1 MNDLFKLT
9 MTNNLIKRAL
19 AISVLSILTCST
31 VFAYELGAICKES
44 TQGWQR
50 IAGDCDSEGSLKG
63 RGAAA
68 MGDLVVFG
76 DFNKGLPNGV
86 QNTLFADKREYSSG
100 NEKYFFENTSNRIR
114 RNDSHSY
121 DVGKHICKINFVNG
135 QPADN
140 TIHCNGIDA
149 KAISGTVQ
157 LASNNGATTLSI
169 GSATISGQRPS
180 GKAALLDLDW
190 GNAQGMILS
199 GNAEAV
205 FLRMPR
211 RNQYGAQSSS
221 FLISHLNG
229 SATFPP
235 PANNNNRKMTHSV
248 KGVFNVADGAIEFKG
263 IKWSYQ
269 PEPAKP
275 TPEDVKYDFDVH
287 GKKFR
292 AAFYTGWGYTMAVQ
306 YIKIDNEVEFDGS
319 GYELCLN
326 SPSVSSKSGL
336 DAAGAA
342 ELSYRGGNVDIKPKC
357 GKITDKS
364 GRSFAGFFD
373 KNGRP
378 APQ

>member
-1 MNDLFKLT
+1 MN
-9 MTNNLIKRAL
+9 NILIKSARAV
-19 AISVLSILTCST
+19 AAASILA
-31 VFAYELGAICKES
+31 VPAAFAYDLGAICKES

-86 QNTLFADKREYSSG
+86 QNTLFAEKREYSSG
-100 NEKYFFENTSNRIR
+100 NEKYFFENTSNRIK

-121 DVGKHICKINFVNG
+121 DVSKHLCKVNFVSG

-149 KAISGTVQ
+149 KATSGTVQ
-157 LASNNGATTLSI
+157 LASNNGVTVLSI
-169 GSATISGQRPS
+169 GNATISGQRPS

-199 GNAEAV
+199 GNAESVVLSRAS
-205 FLRMPR
+205 
-211 RNQYGAQSSS
+211 AKKHSS
-221 FLISHLNG
+221 FLISNLNG

-235 PANNNNRKMTHSV
+235 PPNNNNRKLTHSV
-248 KGVFNVADGAIEFKG
+248 KGVFNVADGAIEFRG
-263 IKWSYQ
+263 VKWSYQ

-275 TPEDVKYDFDVH
+275 TPEDVKYDFEVH
-287 GKKFR
+287 GKKFK
-292 AAFYTGWGYTMAVQ
+292 AAFYTGWGYSMAVQ
-306 YIKIDNEVEFDGS
+306 YIKIENEVEFDGS

-326 SPSVSSKSGL
+326 SPSTSSKSGL
-336 DAAGAA
+336 DPAGAA
-342 ELSYRGGNVDIKPKC
+342 ELSYRGGTVDIKPKC

>member
-9 MTNNLIKRAL
+9 MTKNFIKRGVAIAAL
-19 AISVLSILTCST
+19 TMLAVPA

-50 IAGDCDSEGSLKG
+50 IAGDCDADGSLKG

-114 RNDSHSY
+114 RNDSHTYVVS
-121 DVGKHICKINFVNG
+121 KHICKINFING

-149 KAISGTVQ
+149 KSTSGTVQ
-157 LASNNGATTLSI
+157 LGSNNGVTVLSM

-190 GNAQGMILS
+190 GGYAQGMILS
-199 GNAEAV
+199 GNAESVVLSSASAKK
-205 FLRMPR
+205 R
-211 RNQYGAQSSS
+211 SS
-221 FLISHLNG
+221 FFISNLNG
-229 SATFPP
+229 TATFPP
-235 PANNNNRKMTHSV
+235 PPNNNNRKLAHSV
-248 KGVFNVADGAIEFKG
+248 KGVFNVADGEIEYRG

-306 YIKIDNEVEFDGS
+306 YIKIDNEVEFDGN